1 MDFVNAIILLLNY
14 IFIPALTYGSQLA
27 LGAIFV
33 TLIYG
38 ILRFANFATGDMMSF
53 GTMATILFTWYF
65 QSLGVSLGVLPTALL
80 AIPFGIIFMIL
91 YMLLI
96 DKFVFKYYR
105 HQKSPPVQFAMVSI
119 GVMFVTQAVVR
130 IIIGPADRRFFDGEK
145 FIIKAREFKE
155 MTGLNEGLAL
165 KSTQV
170 ITIFVTIVL
179 VSLLFWFLNRTKTG
193 KSMKAYSDNEDLA
206 LLSGIDPKKIV
217 LVTWVIAGILA
228 TIGGALYGLDKSFKP
243 FTYFN
248 NMLPIFAAAIV
259 GGIGNPFG
267 AFLGGYVIAFSEIVI
282 AIIKHEDWLT
292 RGVKNVIGLKRPA
305 PYEVDLQ
312 TTDWFIN
319 LVEKFNSGKLSV
331 IENLADRQA
340 ALNQLV
346 IEGSSVFVKL
356 CYSGLFLVVV
366 IILLILTQKALYS
379 PWGRMMRAIRDNEE
393 AANAMGKN
401 VVKQHLLIFI
411 LGSAIVGIAGAML
424 VTQDG
429 LFTPG
434 SYRPMRY
441 TFLIWVMVI
450 VGGSGNNF
458 GAILG
463 GFVVWFLWIEAAPI
477 SLFLINFFTAG
488 IPETNALKAH
498 LIESVPYFRFLLM
511 GLGLLFIMRYRPKGI
526 LPEKIEIK

>member
-1 MDFVNAIILLLNY
+1 MDFLNSFILLLNY
-14 IFIPALTYGSQLA
+14 IFVPALAYGSQLA

-53 GTMATILFTWYF
+53 GTMMTILFTWYF
-65 QSLGVSLGVLPTALL
+65 QSLGISLGVLPTALL
-80 AIPFGIIFMIL
+80 AIPFGIFFMIL
-91 YMLLI
+91 YMLTI

-105 HQKSPPVQFAMVSI
+105 TQKSPPVQFAMVSI

-130 IIIGPADRRFFDGEK
+130 IIIGPGDRRFFDGEK

-170 ITIFVTIVL
+170 ITIFVTIIL

-267 AFLGGYVIAFSEIVI
+267 AFLGGYVIAFSEIL
-282 AIIKHEDWLT
+282 LT
-292 RGVKNVIGLKRPA
+292 YAYKKF
-305 PYEVDLQ
+305 
-312 TTDWFIN
+312 FI
-319 LVEKFNSGKLSV
+319 S
-331 IENLADRQA
+331 
-340 ALNQLV
+340 
-346 IEGSSVFVKL
+346 
-356 CYSGLFLVVV
+356 
-366 IILLILTQKALYS
+366 
-379 PWGRMMRAIRDNEE
+379 
-393 AANAMGKN
+393 
-401 VVKQHLLIFI
+401 
-411 LGSAIVGIAGAML
+411 
-424 VTQDG
+424 
-429 LFTPG
+429 
-434 SYRPMRY
+434 
-441 TFLIWVMVI
+441 
-450 VGGSGNNF
+450 
-458 GAILG
+458 
-463 GFVVWFLWIEAAPI
+463 I
-477 SLFLINFFTAG
+477 S
-488 IPETNALKAH
+488 
-498 LIESVPYFRFLLM
+498 
-511 GLGLLFIMRYRPKGI
+511 
-526 LPEKIEIK
+526 